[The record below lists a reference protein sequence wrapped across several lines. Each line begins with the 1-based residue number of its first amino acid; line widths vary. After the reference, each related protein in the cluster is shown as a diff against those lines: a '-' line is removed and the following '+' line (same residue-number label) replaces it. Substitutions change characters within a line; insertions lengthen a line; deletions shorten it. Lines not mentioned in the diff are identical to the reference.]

1 MPKAPSFMST
11 PACTIDTEV
20 GADMC
25 PSGDHV
31 CSGQRPASTPQP
43 TAKKGKMIFW
53 NSGLRAPLR
62 PASHSAGRSNVP
74 SPASCTTAKTPIQ
87 MPTEPP
93 TSISVS
99 FIAPYSLRVEPQMPM
114 SR

>member
-1 MPKAPSFMST
+1 M
-11 PACTIDTEV
+11 
-20 GADMC
+20 GADIW

-31 CSGQRPASTPQP
+31 WNGQRPASTPQP

-53 NSGLRAPLR
+53 KVGSRAPLR
-62 PASHSAGRSNVP
+62 PASQSVGRSKVAMP
-74 SPASCTTAKTPIQ
+74 GPALASCTTAKMPIQ

-114 SR
+114 SM